1 MVSLLF
7 NLEILIRG
15 RASNALPE
23 FQAFLFLLYLFLFFF
38 VFVSLLLSRFYGE
51 VYQQDLLV
59 HFHYDVKLQE

>member
-23 FQAFLFLLYLFLFFF
+23 FQAFLFLLYLFLFSF
-38 VFVSLLLSRFYGE
+38 FVSLLLSRFYGE

-59 HFHYDVKLQE
+59 HFHYDVKLHE

>member
-23 FQAFLFLLYLFLFFF
+23 FQAFLFLLYLSLFSF
-38 VFVSLLLSRFYGE
+38 FVSLLLSRFYGE

-59 HFHYDVKLQE
+59 HFHYDVKLHE

>member
-7 NLEILIRG
+7 NLGILIRG

-23 FQAFLFLLYLFLFFF
+23 FQAFLFLLYLFLFSFF
-38 VFVSLLLSRFYGE
+38 VFLLLSRFYGE

-59 HFHYDVKLQE
+59 HFHYDVKLHE

>member
-23 FQAFLFLLYLFLFFF
+23 FQAFLFLLYLFLFSF
-38 VFVSLLLSRFYGE
+38 FVSLLLFRFYGE

-59 HFHYDVKLQE
+59 HFHYDVKLHE